1 MIGSDLNNYL
11 EACKLHLF
19 CLALFLWTLMLFFSA
34 SFTLEAN
41 LSLVIIDFPL
51 LLKIESLKVNLKL
64 NSLIGLLHKVQ
75 AN

>member
-1 MIGSDLNNYL
+1 MIGSDLNNHL
-11 EACKLHLF
+11 EALF
-19 CLALFLWTLMLFFSA
+19 CLALFLWLLMLLLSA
-34 SFTLEAN
+34 SFILEAN
-41 LSLVIIDFPL
+41 LSLVINDFPF

>member
-19 CLALFLWTLMLFFSA
+19 CLALFLWMLMLFLSA

-41 LSLVIIDFPL
+41 LSLVIIDFPF
-51 LLKIESLKVNLKL
+51 LLKIKSLKVSLKL
-64 NSLIGLLHKVQ
+64 NSFIGLLHKVQ